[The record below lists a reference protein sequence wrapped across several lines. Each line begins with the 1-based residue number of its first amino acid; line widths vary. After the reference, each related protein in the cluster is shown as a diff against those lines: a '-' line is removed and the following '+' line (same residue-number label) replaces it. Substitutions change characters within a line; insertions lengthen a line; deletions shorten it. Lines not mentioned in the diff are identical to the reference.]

1 MKRRPLL
8 LVAGVILAAYGTA
21 NAVEPAP
28 DRPAAGLTAPNSTP
42 LVAAVVGV
50 TIPVSDLDQAVAFYR
65 DVLSFEKTAEREE
78 AGGEVERIEGLFG
91 VRRRVATMR
100 LGAEEIELT
109 QYLAPEGRAVPAD
122 SRSNDAWFQHIAIV
136 VRDLDAA
143 YAHLRLHR
151 VRHASSGPQV
161 LPLSNPN
168 AGGIGAFY
176 FKDPDGH
183 VLEVI
188 HFPAGKGDPKWQSG
202 TGLFLGI
209 DHTAIVVRDTEAALG
224 FYRDRLGLRVAGA
237 SENFGIEQERLNN
250 VFGARLRITALRAE
264 RGPGV
269 ELLEYLAPRTG
280 RTAPT
285 DTKASDLWA
294 WQTRV
299 EVYNASLLEPAA
311 RLTRSTWVSPG
322 VVGNDP
328 AGGGVPAGVQ
338 CTDMDGHRVLITAPV
353 RER

>member
-1 MKRRPLL
+1 MQRLSVMLVGTMILASCAVASEPEHRPL
-8 LVAGVILAAYGTA
+8 
-21 NAVEPAP
+21 AP
-28 DRPAAGLTAPNSTP
+28 ERFGPVSGP
-42 LVAAVVGV
+42 LVAEVVGI
-50 TIPVSDLDQAVAFYR
+50 TIPVGDLDQAVAFYR
-65 DVLSFEKTAEREE
+65 DVLAFEKTAEREE

-91 VRRRVATMR
+91 VRRRIATMR
-100 LGAEEIELT
+100 LGAEQIELT
-109 QYLAPEGRAVPAD
+109 QYLAPEGRAVPPD
-122 SRSNDAWFQHIAIV
+122 SRSNDVWFQHIAIV

-161 LPLSNPN
+161 LPSSNPN

-202 TGLFLGI
+202 TELFLGI

-224 FYRDRLGLRVAGA
+224 FYRDRLGLRVTGA

-250 VFGARLRITALRAE
+250 VFGARLRITVLRAE

-280 RTAPT
+280 RAVPT

-299 EVYNASLLEPAA
+299 ELYNASLLEPAA

-322 VVGNDP
+322 VVGDD
-328 AGGGVPAGVQ
+328 GDDGDIPAGVQ
-338 CTDMDGHRVLITAPV
+338 CTDTDGHRVLITVPQ